1 MLTLTEQL
9 QRAIR
14 QTPQATAVIDHN
26 QTDTW
31 EAFGARV
38 MGIAEA
44 LRAAGVAPG
53 DRVTVLA
60 GNSSNYLACY
70 FAIPWVGAITLPLNS
85 RLSQSEM
92 EYILQDADARVV
104 LTDDEFREQA
114 DALLDADTPV
124 SQILSLSEAN
134 AWRVSEDH
142 FWASQPVSLEPTDV
156 AALFYTGGTTGAP
169 KGVMLT
175 HGGLINGGI
184 IWAQCLKI
192 PSDESILIALPMFHL
207 AAGLSALGGVFL
219 GAQVAIEPRFDPPR
233 LLERIE
239 ALRISMMVFVPAVLD
254 MLIRTPE
261 FNDFDT
267 SSLKRIS
274 YGGAPMPAPILERA
288 LEALPGVAF
297 YQIYGQTE
305 CGGMTSCLEPRY
317 HTLDGPDASKRNTA
331 GKVAIGMDFKICD
344 PESGDDLPPGT
355 PGEVVIRGPS
365 LTPGYW
371 RAPDKTRDLF
381 RDGWMRTGDVG
392 RVDEEGFLTIVDRV
406 KDMIIS
412 GGENIFAGEVENVL
426 YTHAA
431 IEECAIIGLPDDKWG
446 ERVHAVI
453 RLKSG
458 ETLSADA
465 IMEYCRGRIAD
476 YKVVRSVDF
485 TDEAL
490 PRSPINKVL
499 KRVLRDRYM
508 AKTP

>member
-9 QRAIR
+9 QRAVR
-14 QTPQATAVIDHN
+14 QNPNATAVIDEH

-31 EAFGARV
+31 EVFGARV
-38 MGIAEA
+38 IRIAGA
-44 LRAAGVAPG
+44 LTAAGVAPG

-60 GNSSNYLACY
+60 GNSCDYLACY

-85 RLSQSEM
+85 RLSQTEM
-92 EYILQDADARVV
+92 EYILQDADAKVI
-104 LTDDEFREQA
+104 LTDSEFNEQA
-114 DALLDADTPV
+114 ADLLDSAAPV
-124 SQILSLSEAN
+124 TQLISLSAIETLELA
-134 AWRVSEDH
+134 AD
-142 FWASQPVSLEPTDV
+142 FWGASPAPLEPSDV

-192 PSDESILIALPMFHL
+192 PADEKILIALPMFHL

-219 GAQVAIEPRFDPPR
+219 GAEIAIEPRFDPPR
-233 LLERIE
+233 LLQRIE
-239 ALRISMMVFVPAVLD
+239 ALRTSMMIFVPAVLD

-261 FNDFDT
+261 FQNSDT
-267 SSLKRIS
+267 SSLRRIS

-288 LEALPGVAF
+288 LQALPGVEF

-317 HTLDGPDASKRNTA
+317 HTMEGPDASKRTTA
-331 GKVAIGMDFKICD
+331 GKVAIGMDFRICD
-344 PESGDDLPPGT
+344 PESGTLMPTGT
-355 PGEVVIRGPS
+355 AGEVEIRGPS
-365 LTPGYW
+365 ITPGYW
-371 RAPDKTRDLF
+371 QAPDKTRDLF

-392 RVDEEGFLTIVDRV
+392 RVDEDGFLTIVDRV

-412 GGENIFAGEVENVL
+412 GGENIFAGEVETVL
-426 YTHAA
+426 YTHPE
-431 IEECAIIGLPDDKWG
+431 IEECAVIGLPDDRWG

-453 RLKSG
+453 RRKPES
-458 ETLSADA
+458 TMSAEE
-465 IMEYCRGRIAD
+465 IMTYCRGRIAD
-476 YKVVRSVDF
+476 YKIVRSVDF
-485 TDEAL
+485 TAEPL

-499 KRVLRDRYM
+499 KRVLRDRYQ
-508 AKTP
+508 TS